1 MTAGRPDM
9 IAVFGLGE
17 AGSLFAADLAAAGV
31 DVAGFDPAP
40 VVTPDGVRRCESP
53 IDAVKGAD
61 LVLAITSAAD
71 AQAAIAQA
79 WNQIGRGTIYADL
92 STAPPTFK
100 EDLNDTA
107 ALRGMRFVDVALM
120 APVPGRGLATPS
132 YASGPGAADYALA
145 VNDLGGKVEV
155 VGEEAGQAA
164 ARKLLRSIVTK
175 GLTAVVIEAMEGAA
189 KLELDDWLWDHVVEF
204 IETADRETI
213 ERFVEGTRTHV
224 DRRIVEMDS
233 AALLLESL
241 DVEPLTARATEA
253 LLKHVRDGDLR
264 AALDTLGEL

>member
-1 MTAGRPDM
+1 MTAGRPHM

-17 AGSLFAADLAAAGV
+17 AGSLIAADLAAGGA
-31 DVAGFDPAP
+31 DVSGYDPAP
-40 VVTPDGVRRCESP
+40 VGTPDGVKRFESP
-53 IDAVKGAD
+53 REAVKGAD
-61 LVLAITSAAD
+61 LVLAITAASD

-92 STAPPTFK
+92 STAPPNFK
-100 EDLNDTA
+100 EVLNDTA

-145 VNDLGGKVEV
+145 VNDLGGNVEV

-189 KLELDDWLWDHVVEF
+189 KLELDGWLWDHVVEF
-204 IETADRETI
+204 IEMADRETI
-213 ERFVEGTRTHV
+213 ERLVEGTRTHV

-253 LLKHVRDGDLR
+253 LLKQVREASR
-264 AALDTLGEL
+264 RE

>member
-1 MTAGRPDM
+1 MTADRPRM

-17 AGSLFAADLAAAGV
+17 AGSRFAADLAAGGAN
-31 DVAGFDPAP
+31 VAGYDPAP
-40 VVTPDGVRRCESP
+40 VETPDGVKRFESP
-53 IDAVKGAD
+53 IEAVKGAD
-61 LVLAITSAAD
+61 LVMAITAASD

-92 STAPPTFK
+92 STAPPSFK

-107 ALRGMRFVDVALM
+107 ALRGMRFADVALM
-120 APVPGRGLATPS
+120 APVPGLGLATPS
-132 YASGPGAADYALA
+132 YASGPGAPDYALA
-145 VNDLGGKVEV
+145 VNDLGGNVEV

-213 ERFVEGTRTHV
+213 ERLVEGTRTHV

-253 LLKHVRDGDLR
+253 LLKHVREASR
-264 AALDTLGEL
+264 RE

>member
-1 MTAGRPDM
+1 MTADRPRM

-17 AGSLFAADLAAAGV
+17 AGSRFAADLAAAGAN
-31 DVAGFDPAP
+31 VAGYDPAP
-40 VVTPDGVRRCESP
+40 VETPDGVQRFESP
-53 IDAVKGAD
+53 IEAVKGAD
-61 LVLAITSAAD
+61 LVMAITAASD

-92 STAPPTFK
+92 STAPPNFK

-107 ALRGMRFVDVALM
+107 ALRGMRFADVALM
-120 APVPGRGLATPS
+120 APVPGRGIATPS
-132 YASGPGAADYALA
+132 YASGPGAPDYALA
-145 VNDLGGKVEV
+145 VNDLGGNVEV

-204 IETADRETI
+204 VETADRETI
-213 ERFVEGTRTHV
+213 EHLVEGTRTHV

-253 LLKHVRDGDLR
+253 LLKQVREASR
-264 AALDTLGEL
+264 RE

>member
-1 MTAGRPDM
+1 MTADRPPM
-9 IAVFGLGE
+9 VAVFGLGE
-17 AGSLFAADLAAAGV
+17 AGSRFAADLASGGAN
-31 DVAGFDPAP
+31 VAGYDPAS
-40 VVTPDGVRRCESP
+40 VETPDGVKRFESP
-53 IDAVKGAD
+53 LEAVKGAD
-61 LVLAITSAAD
+61 LVMAITAASD

-92 STAPPTFK
+92 STAPPNFK

-107 ALRGMRFVDVALM
+107 ALRGMRFADVALM
-120 APVPGRGLATPS
+120 APVPGRGIATPS
-132 YASGPGAADYALA
+132 YASGPGAPDYALA
-145 VNDLGGKVEV
+145 VNDLGGNVEV

-204 IETADRETI
+204 VETADRETI
-213 ERFVEGTRTHV
+213 ERLVEGTRTHV
-224 DRRIVEMDS
+224 ERRIVEMDS

-253 LLKHVRDGDLR
+253 LLKQVREASR
-264 AALDTLGEL
+264 RE

>member
-1 MTAGRPDM
+1 MTAGHPDI

-17 AGSLFAADLAAAGV
+17 AGSLVAADLAAAGV
-31 DVAGFDPAP
+31 DVAGYDPAP
-40 VVTPDGVRRCESP
+40 VATPDGVKRCESP

-61 LVLAITSAAD
+61 LVMAITSAAD

-79 WNQIGRGTIYADL
+79 WNQIKRGTIYADL
-92 STAPPTFK
+92 STAPPNFK
-100 EDLNDTA
+100 EDLNETA

-120 APVPGRGLATPS
+120 APVPGLGLATPS
-132 YASGPGAADYALA
+132 YAAGPGAADYASA
-145 VNDLGGKVEV
+145 VNDLGGNVEV

-175 GLTAVVIEAMEGAA
+175 GLTAVVIEAMAGAA

-213 ERFVEGTRTHV
+213 ERLVEGTRNHV

-253 LLKHVRDGDLR
+253 LLKEVRDGGLN
-264 AALDTLGEL
+264 AALERHGEV